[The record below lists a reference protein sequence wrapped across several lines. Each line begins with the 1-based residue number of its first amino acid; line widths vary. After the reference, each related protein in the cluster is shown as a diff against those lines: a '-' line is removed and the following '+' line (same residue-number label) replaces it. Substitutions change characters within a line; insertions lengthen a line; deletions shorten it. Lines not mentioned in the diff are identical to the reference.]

1 MNRVRKSREG
11 PLVTQASNSYLFLSA
26 LRASLSRHVRGLSVI
41 RYEKNNNEIPSL
53 FQALGWKK
61 RKTWKHTRKVCWAR
75 KRKKVPPLLS
85 SVYSRFIFAFTL
97 SQFSGPNYLG
107 AWNRLRDPRL
117 NNCEQRYLTDSH
129 WVQGLQFSVCSS
141 FTLAATP
148 YDHNWSIISDLHI

>member
-1 MNRVRKSREG
+1 MG
-11 PLVTQASNSYLFLSA
+11 
-26 LRASLSRHVRGLSVI
+26 
-41 RYEKNNNEIPSL
+41 
-53 FQALGWKK
+53 KK

-85 SVYSRFIFAFTL
+85 SVYSCFIFAFTL

-148 YDHNWSIISDLHI
+148 YDHNWSIISDLHIYIVNLINLDWSRKLSRGKSLVPSVSVNINYAESPGGRYLFYAWFNLVV